1 MARHLGEDLISHSP
15 WRISERGPWQSKE
28 DPTFW
33 HVDVISG
40 GLRVARVSGVGKD
53 RALANAQLI
62 VAAPDLLE
70 ACKTVFLRVKNTNIN
85 TPLKDMAEEW
95 EILNQARN
103 KAEGS
108 N

>member
-1 MARHLGEDLISHSP
+1 MARHLGEDLISHNP

-33 HVDVISG
+33 YVNVISG
-40 GLRVARVSGVGKD
+40 GLRVARVSGVGRD

-62 VAAPDLLE
+62 TVAPDLLE

-85 TPLKDMAEEW
+85 TPLKDMSEEW
-95 EILNQARN
+95 EILNQAIN
-103 KAEGS
+103 KAEKS

>member
-1 MARHLGEDLISHSP
+1 MKHLGEDLISHSP

-62 VAAPDLLE
+62 ATAPDLLAAIKKVLTTSQHGLKWSGDITANILKE
-70 ACKTVFLRVKNTNIN
+70 AI
-85 TPLKDMAEEW
+85 A
-95 EILNQARN
+95 
-103 KAEGS
+103 KAERAT
-108 N
+108 

>member
-33 HVDVISG
+33 YVDVISG
-40 GLRVARVSGVGKD
+40 GLRVARVSGVGRD

-62 VAAPDLLE
+62 VVAPGLL
-70 ACKTVFLRVKNTNIN
+70 ARLKQSLVYLDHPDVRAIPFVKNSEV
-85 TPLKDMAEEW
+85 MA
-95 EILNQARN
+95 NQAREIIEE
-103 KAEGS
+103 AEG
-108 N
+108 

>member
-1 MARHLGEDLISHSP
+1 MVRHLGEDLISHSP

-62 VAAPDLLE
+62 VAAPDLLG
-70 ACKTVFLRVKNTNIN
+70 T
-85 TPLKDMAEEW
+85 LKFISSWILDT
-95 EILNQARN
+95 EITREKIKEKIDLAIA
-103 KAEGS
+103 KIEGIK
-108 N
+108 

>member
-1 MARHLGEDLISHSP
+1 MVRHLGEDLISHSP

-62 VAAPDLLE
+62 ATAPDLLE
-70 ACKTVFLRVKNTNIN
+70 AIKKVLTTSQRGLKWSGDITANI
-85 TPLKDMAEEW
+85 LKEAV
-95 EILNQARN
+95 A
-103 KAEGS
+103 KAERAT
-108 N
+108 